1 MNSQRAIGPWSGEVE
16 ADVLLDARKITRIL
30 GYQHDAGL
38 AAGNSQDNVVG
49 ERTRYS
55 FQINAVCVSQSSEDI
70 AHLFPCRCGGGENA
84 VARSMSSFVLIYFTL

>member
-1 MNSQRAIGPWSGEVE
+1 VNSPRTIGPWSGEFE
-16 ADVLLDARKITRIL
+16 ADVLLDAREITRVF

-38 AAGNSQDNVVG
+38 AARNCQEDIIG
-49 ERTRYS
+49 ERPGHS